1 MCSLQSL
8 NLQPILST
16 EGMRG
21 LDSASKK
28 FLAKEA
34 TSEPSETDVIQSGYM
49 LMQEAGLALFKFV
62 QSKTLAPIAIFI
74 GGGNNGGDGLVLAK
88 HLLQAGIKSTV
99 FSLANENKFKN
110 EAKLAL
116 DDFLQAGGS
125 LFDFKKI
132 IEDPKQA
139 SLLLHDGFKLIVDC
153 MLGNGAKGELRL
165 EFASAVEAINKSELP
180 VIAADAPTGYDSSA
194 HICNEV
200 CVHANET
207 MLFGFPRL
215 DAYAKEGGRAFGKV
229 TVAPLNYPAELI
241 SQFDEKVYLVTEN
254 AIPQLTPKRDEW
266 GDKRVQGSPLII
278 AGSKDMPGAAA
289 LCTEAALR
297 SGAGLVAL
305 AVPQAIAPI
314 LQAKLSEPV
323 FCGLEDKA
331 GENCRNDETA
341 ESRTTDTGKCSEN
354 RNNLLNENR
363 GVLQPQHIPTLL
375 KRAKHASA
383 IAIGPGLST
392 NTVTIQTVLDLLPQL
407 NVPTVIDADALN
419 AIATLNNCATANNN
433 ATANGNATPNSA
445 VNRATLD
452 CAAISDR
459 MAINDCAAVQYLRN
473 LQTSAIL
480 TPHIREFARLFGN
493 LPENSCEIPSRLREI
508 AESTNKVILLKGAPT
523 YIASPD
529 GNVYVIPV
537 ANSGM
542 AKGGSGDVLT
552 GIIVALLSQGLAPTE
567 AAVLGAL
574 LHQKAGRITREE
586 LGAFSMLPS
595 DVIKN
600 LYKSFVLNLA

>member
-1 MCSLQSL
+1 MSSLQSL
-8 NLQPILST
+8 NLQPVLST

-21 LDSASKK
+21 LDAASKN

-34 TSEPSETDVIQSGYM
+34 TSEPSEHDVIQSGYT
-49 LMQEAGLALFKFV
+49 LMQQAGLALFKLV
-62 QSKTLAPIAIFI
+62 QEKALEPIAIFI

-99 FSLANENKFKN
+99 FSLANETKFKN

-116 DDFLQAGGS
+116 DDFQQAGGS
-125 LFDFKKI
+125 LFDFKKN
-132 IEDPKQA
+132 IEDSKQA

-153 MLGNGAKGELRL
+153 MLGNGAKGELRP
-165 EFASAVEAINKSELP
+165 EFANTVQAINESGLP
-180 VIAADAPTGYDSSA
+180 VIAADAPTGYDSSTHA
-194 HICNEV
+194 CNDI

-215 DAYAKEGGRAFGKV
+215 DAYVKEGGKAFSKV
-229 TVAPLNYPAELI
+229 TVAKLSYPEELVQ
-241 SQFDEKVYLVTEN
+241 QFNEKVYLVTEDF
-254 AIPQLTPKRDEW
+254 IPQLTPKRDEW
-266 GDKRVQGSPLII
+266 GDKRVQGNPLII

-297 SGAGLVAL
+297 SGTGLVTL

-314 LQAKLSEPV
+314 LQTKLSEPV
-323 FCGLEDKA
+323 FCSLEDRADFNEDCANFKGNSA
-331 GENCRNDETA
+331 GE
-341 ESRTTDTGKCSEN
+341 S
-354 RNNLLNENR
+354 R

-375 KRAKHASA
+375 KRAKHATA

-392 NTVTIQTVLDLLPQL
+392 NTGTVQTVLELLPQL
-407 NVPTVIDADALN
+407 RAPTTIDADALN
-419 AIATLNNCATANNN
+419 AIATLNEKGAADSTTINSTASKNN
-433 ATANGNATPNSA
+433 A
-445 VNRATLD
+445 
-452 CAAISDR
+452 AI
-459 MAINDCAAVQYLRN
+459 QYLRD
-473 LQTSAIL
+473 LQSPAIL
-480 TPHIREFARLFGN
+480 TPHIREFARLFGT
-493 LPENSCEIPSRLREI
+493 LPENSIDIPSRLKDI
-508 AESTNKVILLKGAPT
+508 ASSTNKVILLKGAPT
-523 YIASPD
+523 HIASPD
-529 GNVYVIPV
+529 GKVYIIPV

-552 GIIVALLSQGLAPTE
+552 GIIVALLSQGLDATE

-600 LYKSFVLNLA
+600 LHKAF

>member
-1 MCSLQSL
+1 
-8 NLQPILST
+8 
-16 EGMRG
+16 
-21 LDSASKK
+21 
-28 FLAKEA
+28 
-34 TSEPSETDVIQSGYM
+34 
-49 LMQEAGLALFKFV
+49 MQEAGLALFKFV
-62 QSKTLAPIAIFI
+62 QSKTIAPIAIFI

-165 EFASAVEAINKSELP
+165 EFASAVQAINKSGLP
-180 VIAADAPTGYDSSA
+180 VIAADAPTGYDSST
-194 HICNEV
+194 HVCNEV
-200 CVHANET
+200 CIHADET

-229 TVAPLNYPAELI
+229 VVAPLKYPAELI
-241 SQFDEKVYLVTEN
+241 PQFDEKVYLVTEDV
-254 AIPQLTPKRDEW
+254 IPQLHPTRDEW

-297 SGAGLVAL
+297 SGAGLVTL
-305 AVPQAIAPI
+305 AVPQVIAQV

-323 FCGLEDKA
+323 FCSLEDYSNFN
-331 GENCRNDETA
+331 GNRSENCDA
-341 ESRTTDTGKCSEN
+341 S
-354 RNNLLNENR
+354 LNENR

-375 KRAKHASA
+375 KRAKHTTA

-392 NTVTIQTVLDLLPQL
+392 NAGTVQAVLELLQQL
-407 NVPTVIDADALN
+407 NAPIVIDADALN
-419 AIATLNNCATANNN
+419 AIATLNENTAKDRTMDRATTDCATI
-433 ATANGNATPNSA
+433 
-445 VNRATLD
+445 R
-452 CAAISDR
+452 
-459 MAINDCAAVQYLRN
+459 YLREI
-473 LQTSAIL
+473 QAPAIL
-480 TPHIREFARLFGN
+480 TPHVREFARLFGA
-493 LPENSCEIPSRLREI
+493 LPENSCDIPNCLKNI
-508 AESTNKVILLKGAPT
+508 ATSTNKVILLKGAPT
-523 YIASPD
+523 YIAVPD
-529 GNVYVIPV
+529 ERVFVIP
-537 ANSGM
+537 AHNSGL

-552 GIIVALLSQGLAPTE
+552 GIIAALLAQGLPTAE

-574 LHQKAGRITREE
+574 LHQKAGRIARKKM
-586 LGAFSMLPS
+586 GAFSMLPS
-595 DVIKN
+595 DVIN
-600 LYKSFVLNLA
+600 ALPQAFDC

>member
-1 MCSLQSL
+1 MSSLQSL
-8 NLQPILST
+8 NLQPVLST
-16 EGMRG
+16 EGMRS
-21 LDSASKK
+21 LDAASKN

-34 TSEPSETDVIQSGYM
+34 TSEPSEHDVIQSGYS
-49 LMQEAGLALFKFV
+49 LMQQAGLALFKLV
-62 QSKTLAPIAIFI
+62 HEKALEPIAIFI

-99 FSLANENKFKN
+99 FSLANETKFKN

-116 DDFLQAGGS
+116 DDFQQAGGS

-132 IEDPKQA
+132 IEDSKQA

-153 MLGNGAKGELRL
+153 MLGNGAKGELRP
-165 EFASAVEAINKSELP
+165 EFANTVQAINESGLP
-180 VIAADAPTGYDSSA
+180 VIAADAPTGYDSST
-194 HICNEV
+194 HVCNDI

-215 DAYAKEGGRAFGKV
+215 DAYVKEGGKAFSKV
-229 TVAPLNYPAELI
+229 TVAKLSYPEKLVQ
-241 SQFDEKVYLVTEN
+241 QFDEKVYLVTEDF
-254 AIPQLTPKRDEW
+254 IPQLTPKRDEW
-266 GDKRVQGSPLII
+266 GDKRVQGNPLII

-297 SGAGLVAL
+297 SGTGLVTL

-314 LQAKLSEPV
+314 LQTKLSEPV
-323 FCGLEDKA
+323 FCRLEDRADFNEDCANFKGNSA
-331 GENCRNDETA
+331 GE
-341 ESRTTDTGKCSEN
+341 S
-354 RNNLLNENR
+354 R

-375 KRAKHASA
+375 KRAKHATA

-392 NTVTIQTVLDLLPQL
+392 NTGTVQTVLELLPQL
-407 NVPTVIDADALN
+407 RAPTTIDADALN
-419 AIATLNNCATANNN
+419 AIATLNEKGAADSATI
-433 ATANGNATPNSA
+433 NSA
-445 VNRATLD
+445 ASKYN
-452 CAAISDR
+452 AAI
-459 MAINDCAAVQYLRN
+459 QYLRD
-473 LQTSAIL
+473 LQSPAIL
-480 TPHIREFARLFGN
+480 TPHIREFARLFGT
-493 LPENSCEIPSRLREI
+493 LPEYSIDIPSRLK
-508 AESTNKVILLKGAPT
+508 ALASSTNKVILLKGAPT

-529 GNVYVIPV
+529 GNVYIIPV

-552 GIIVALLSQGLAPTE
+552 GIIVALLSQGLDATE

-600 LYKSFVLNLA
+600 LHKAF

>member
-1 MCSLQSL
+1 MSSLQSL
-8 NLQPILST
+8 NLQPVLST
-16 EGMRG
+16 EGMRS
-21 LDSASKK
+21 LDAASKN

-34 TSEPSETDVIQSGYM
+34 TSEPSEHDVIQSGYT
-49 LMQEAGLALFKFV
+49 LMQQAGLALFKLV
-62 QSKTLAPIAIFI
+62 QEKALEPIAIFI

-99 FSLANENKFKN
+99 FSLANETKFKN

-116 DDFLQAGGS
+116 DDFQQAGGS

-132 IEDPKQA
+132 IEDSKQA

-153 MLGNGAKGELRL
+153 MLGNGAKGELRP
-165 EFASAVEAINKSELP
+165 EFANTVQAINESGLP
-180 VIAADAPTGYDSSA
+180 VIAADAPTGYDSST
-194 HICNEV
+194 HVCNDI

-215 DAYAKEGGRAFGKV
+215 DAYVKEGGKAFSKV
-229 TVAPLNYPAELI
+229 TVAKLSYPEKLVQ
-241 SQFDEKVYLVTEN
+241 QFDEKVYLVTEDF
-254 AIPQLTPKRDEW
+254 IPQLTPKRDEW
-266 GDKRVQGSPLII
+266 GDKRVQGNPLII

-297 SGAGLVAL
+297 SGTGLVTL

-314 LQAKLSEPV
+314 LQTKLSEPV
-323 FCGLEDKA
+323 FCSLEDRADFNEDCANFKGNSA
-331 GENCRNDETA
+331 GE
-341 ESRTTDTGKCSEN
+341 S
-354 RNNLLNENR
+354 R

-375 KRAKHASA
+375 KRAKHATA

-392 NTVTIQTVLDLLPQL
+392 NTGTVQTVLELLPQL
-407 NVPTVIDADALN
+407 RAPTTIDADALN
-419 AIATLNNCATANNN
+419 AIATLNEKGAADSATI
-433 ATANGNATPNSA
+433 NSA
-445 VNRATLD
+445 ASKYN
-452 CAAISDR
+452 AAI
-459 MAINDCAAVQYLRN
+459 QYLRD
-473 LQTSAIL
+473 LQSPAIL
-480 TPHIREFARLFGN
+480 TPHIREFARLFGT
-493 LPENSCEIPSRLREI
+493 LPEYSIDIPSRLK
-508 AESTNKVILLKGAPT
+508 ALASSTNKVILLKGAPT

-529 GNVYVIPV
+529 GNVYIIPV

-552 GIIVALLSQGLAPTE
+552 GIIVALLSQGLDATE

-600 LYKSFVLNLA
+600 LHKAF

>member
-1 MCSLQSL
+1 
-8 NLQPILST
+8 
-16 EGMRG
+16 MRG
-21 LDSASKK
+21 LDAASKK
-28 FLAKEA
+28 YFAKEA

-153 MLGNGAKGELRL
+153 ILGNGAKGELRS
-165 EFASAVEAINKSELP
+165 EFASAVQAINNSGLP

-194 HICNEV
+194 HVCNEI

-215 DAYAKEGGRAFGKV
+215 DAYAKEGGRAFGKT
-229 TVAPLNYPAELI
+229 TVAKLSYPEEMVQ
-241 SQFDEKVYLVTEN
+241 QFDEKVYLVTEN
-254 AIPQLTPKRDEW
+254 AIPQLIPKRDEW
-266 GDKRVQGSPLII
+266 GDKRVQGCPLII

-297 SGAGLVAL
+297 SGAGLVTL
-305 AVPQAIAPI
+305 AVPQIIAQV
-314 LQAKLSEPV
+314 LQTKLSEPV
-323 FCGLEDKA
+323 FCSLEDCGDSNENCADFNGNCDNSNRNCA
-331 GENCRNDETA
+331 GECRE
-341 ESRTTDTGKCSEN
+341 
-354 RNNLLNENR
+354 
-363 GVLQPQHIPTLL
+363 VLQQQHISTLL
-375 KRAKHASA
+375 KRAKHATA

-392 NTVTIQTVLDLLPQL
+392 NAGTVQAVLELLPQL
-407 NVPTVIDADALN
+407 NAPTVIDADALN
-419 AIATLNNCATANNN
+419 AIATLNEN
-433 ATANGNATPNSA
+433 ATTGGTAT
-445 VNRATLD
+445 VNRA
-452 CAAISDR
+452 AI
-459 MAINDCAAVQYLRN
+459 QFLRH
-473 LQTSAIL
+473 LQTPAIL
-480 TPHIREFARLFGN
+480 TPHVREFARLFGA
-493 LPENSCEIPSRLREI
+493 LPENSNSIPNRLKAI
-508 AESTNKVILLKGAPT
+508 AASTNKVILLKGAPT

>member
-1 MCSLQSL
+1 MRSLQSL

-21 LDSASKK
+21 LDAASKE
-28 FLAKEA
+28 FLANKI
-34 TSEPSETDVIQSGYM
+34 SSGPSETDIIQSGYT

-62 QSKTLAPIAIFI
+62 QAKSLEPIAVFI

-88 HLLQAGIKSTV
+88 HLLQAGIKNTV

-132 IEDPKQA
+132 LEDPNQA

-153 MLGNGAKGELRL
+153 MLGNGAKGELRP
-165 EFASAVEAINKSELP
+165 EFASAVQAINNSSLP
-180 VIAADAPTGYDSSA
+180 IIAADAPTGYDSSA

-200 CVHANET
+200 CIHANET

-215 DAYAKEGGRAFGKV
+215 DAFTKEGGPSFGKAV
-229 TVAPLNYPAELI
+229 TAPLNYPTEI
-241 SQFDEKVYLVTEN
+241 VQKFDEKNYLITEDF
-254 AIPQLTPKRDEW
+254 ISQLLPERDEW

-297 SGAGLVAL
+297 SGAGLVTL
-305 AVPQAIAPI
+305 ATTEAITPI
-314 LQAKLSEPV
+314 IQAKLSEPV
-323 FCGLEDKA
+323 FCSLEDKA
-331 GENCRNDETA
+331 GENCRDDA
-341 ESRTTDTGKCSEN
+341 RSEN
-354 RNNLLNENR
+354 R
-363 GVLQPQHIPTLL
+363 GILQPQHILTLL

-392 NTVTIQTVLDLLPQL
+392 SADTVQTVLKLLPQL
-407 NVPTVIDADALN
+407 SAPTVIDADALN
-419 AIATLNNCATANNN
+419 AIATLNDSAISDAATNN
-433 ATANGNATPNSA
+433 
-445 VNRATLD
+445 
-452 CAAISDR
+452 CAAISDS
-459 MAINDCAAVQYLRN
+459 AAFQYLREMKAP
-473 LQTSAIL
+473 AIL
-480 TPHIREFARLFGN
+480 TPHVREFARLFGK

-508 AESTNKVILLKGAPT
+508 ATRANKVILLKGAPT
-523 YIASPD
+523 FIATPD
-529 GNVYVIPV
+529 GNVYIIPV

-542 AKGGSGDVLT
+542 AKGGSGDVLS
-552 GIIVALLSQGLAPTE
+552 GIIVALLSQGLSAIE
-567 AAVLGAL
+567 ATVLGAL
-574 LHQKAGRITREE
+574 LHQKAGKLTREE

-595 DVIKN
+595 DIIKN
-600 LYKSFVLNLA
+600 LHKAFQFASN